1 MKIFRV
7 PQREIEVLITME
19 DGEALEGVLYVPATG
34 HGGGPGRLGERLNN
48 EDERERFIP
57 LAQERAA
64 FLVNKTRI
72 MLVELPP
79 GEEELEF
86 QEAESGREREVEIGM
101 KGGLRLIGRLKYTMP
116 VEKER
121 VLDYLNAAPLF
132 IPMLRDGRVVLLNSR
147 YLVKIKDLESGSGGQ
162 G

>member
-7 PQREIEVLITME
+7 PQREIAVRVMMA
-19 DGEALEGVLYVPATG
+19 DGDILDGILYVPATG
-34 HGGGPGRLGERLNN
+34 HGGGPGRLGERLN
-48 EDERERFIP
+48 DEGESFIP
-57 LAQERAA
+57 LAQDREA

-72 MLVELPP
+72 MLVELPA

-86 QEAESGREREVEIGM
+86 HEADSGKECHVEVWM
-101 KGGLRLIGRLKYTMP
+101 KGDLRLTGRLKYTMP

-121 VLDYLNAAPLF
+121 ILDYLNAAPMF
-132 IPMLRDGRVVLLNSR
+132 IPMLRNGRVVLVNGR
-147 YLVKIKDLESGSGGQ
+147 YLVRIKDLASGSSGQ

>member
-7 PQREIEVLITME
+7 PQREIVAHITME
-19 DGEALEGVLYVPATG
+19 DGEILKGILFVPATG
-34 HGGGPGRLGERLNN
+34 HGGGPGRLSERLNDV
-48 EDERERFIP
+48 EERERFIP
-57 LAQERAA
+57 LAQESNA
-64 FLVNKTRI
+64 FLVNKTRM

-86 QEAESGREREVEIGM
+86 PEVESGREREVEVGM
-101 KGGLRLIGRLKYTMP
+101 KGGLQLAGRLKYTMP

-121 VLDYLNAAPLF
+121 ILDYLNAAPLF
-132 IPMLRDGRVVLLNSR
+132 IPMLRNGRAVLLNSR
-147 YLVKIKDLESGSGGQ
+147 YLVRIKDLESGSGGQ